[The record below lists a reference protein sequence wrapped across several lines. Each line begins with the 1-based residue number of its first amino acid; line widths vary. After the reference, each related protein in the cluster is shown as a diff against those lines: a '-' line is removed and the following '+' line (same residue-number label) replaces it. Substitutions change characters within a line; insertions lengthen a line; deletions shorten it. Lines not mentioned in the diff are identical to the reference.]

1 MSLTFKLTDC
11 PPQPSASVE
20 ELNNTLVK
28 MRKVVKVAKVYAFR
42 DLTRYIKKMRM
53 KLVKSPESQRLQHK
67 LENRTAELQ
76 TLNQL
81 SVIRLCKLLLANE
94 NTANELSQNG
104 HKMSAQDRLV
114 VRVATTKPVTAFVQ
128 SFRETHPDW
137 RSLVHYMLYKN
148 ISGKWKSR
156 EQKRRN
162 RKVRGSLPLPPSE
175 GYVSLQD
182 EDDVDTRYVPTTS
195 YRVLPHSTPPSQE
208 KQLNSDPPKLDDS
221 GLDSDAVSD
230 VADEVI
236 CRLVARHRQTPAL
249 SATVVPD
256 NNSVPIPYSPTAKTK
271 VDSPVSDTCPSHKIP
286 RPRETKP
293 EITNKQTSMEP
304 RKPVRKRALSS
315 VSSEIPDTSH
325 NDGYSD
331 DENPLGSDDVLLRQR
346 LSRKQQQRSDRSAP
360 ANRRNAPFI
369 KPPFTKGSSVRFRDA
384 SRAINIWKPEKH
396 NESKMLHPSWQAK
409 REEKV
414 KAQLVTNPVAAAK
427 RIVFDD

>member
-53 KLVKSPESQRLQHK
+53 KLTKSPESQRLQHK

-94 NTANELSQNG
+94 NTANENG

-114 VRVATTKPVTAFVQ
+114 VRVATTKPVTTFVQ

-162 RKVRGSLPLPPSE
+162 RKVRGSLPLPPS
-175 GYVSLQD
+175 GDHISLQD

-208 KQLNSDPPKLDDS
+208 KQPNFEPPKLDDS

-236 CRLVARHRQTPAL
+236 CRLVARRRQTPAL
-249 SATVVPD
+249 PVAVVPH
-256 NNSVPIPYSPTAKTK
+256 NNSAPVPSSPTAKTK
-271 VDSPVSDTCPSHKIP
+271 NDSGLSDTCTSHKIP

-293 EITNKQTSMEP
+293 EVPNKQTSMEP
-304 RKPVRKRALSS
+304 HKPVRKRAAPS
-315 VSSEIPDTSH
+315 VSEIPDSSH
-325 NDGYSD
+325 NDGDSD

-346 LSRKQQQRSDRSAP
+346 LPRKQQQRSDRSAP
-360 ANRRNAPFI
+360 ANRRKAPFV

-384 SRAINIWKPEKH
+384 SRAMNIRHTEKH

-414 KAQLVTNPVAAAK
+414 KAQIVANPVAAAK

>member
-28 MRKVVKVAKVYAFR
+28 MRKVVKVAKIYAFR

-53 KLVKSPESQRLQHK
+53 KLIKSPESQRLQHK

-76 TLNQL
+76 TLNQI

-94 NTANELSQNG
+94 NTATDLSQNG

-114 VRVATTKPVTAFVQ
+114 VRVATTKPVTTFVQ

-137 RSLVHYMLYKN
+137 RGLVHYMLYKN

-156 EQKRRN
+156 EQKKRN
-162 RKVRGSLPLPPSE
+162 RKVRGSLPLPPSG

-208 KQLNSDPPKLDDS
+208 KQLNLEPPKLDDS

-249 SATVVPD
+249 SVAVVPD
-256 NNSVPIPYSPTAKTK
+256 NNSASIPSSPTAKTK
-271 VDSPVSDTCPSHKIP
+271 VDSRVSDTCPSHEIS

-293 EITNKQTSMEP
+293 ETTNKQTSMEP
-304 RKPVRKRALSS
+304 RKPVRKRAASP
-315 VSSEIPDTSH
+315 VSEIPDNSH
-325 NDGYSD
+325 NDGDSD
-331 DENPLGSDDVLLRQR
+331 DENPLGSDDVLLRQL

-360 ANRRNAPFI
+360 ANRRKAPFV

-384 SRAINIWKPEKH
+384 SRTMNIRKPENH
-396 NESKMLHPSWQAK
+396 NESKVLHPSWQAK

-414 KAQLVTNPVAAAK
+414 KAQIVANPVAAAK

>member
-1 MSLTFKLTDC
+1 
-11 PPQPSASVE
+11 
-20 ELNNTLVK
+20 
-28 MRKVVKVAKVYAFR
+28 
-42 DLTRYIKKMRM
+42 MRM
-53 KLVKSPESQRLQHK
+53 KLIKSPESQRLQHK

-76 TLNQL
+76 TLNQI

-94 NTANELSQNG
+94 NTATDLSQNG

-114 VRVATTKPVTAFVQ
+114 VRVATTKPVTTFVQ

-137 RSLVHYMLYKN
+137 RGLVHYMLYKN

-156 EQKRRN
+156 EQKKRN
-162 RKVRGSLPLPPSE
+162 RKVRGSLPLPPSG

-208 KQLNSDPPKLDDS
+208 KQLNLEPPKLDDS

-249 SATVVPD
+249 SVAVVPD
-256 NNSVPIPYSPTAKTK
+256 NNSASIPSSPTAKTK
-271 VDSPVSDTCPSHKIP
+271 VDSRVSDTCPSHEIS

-293 EITNKQTSMEP
+293 ETTNKQTSMEP
-304 RKPVRKRALSS
+304 RKPVRKRAASP
-315 VSSEIPDTSH
+315 VSEIPDNSH
-325 NDGYSD
+325 NDGDSD
-331 DENPLGSDDVLLRQR
+331 DENPLGSDDVLLRQL

-360 ANRRNAPFI
+360 ANRRKAPFV

-384 SRAINIWKPEKH
+384 SRTMNIRKPENH
-396 NESKMLHPSWQAK
+396 NESKVLHPSWQAK

-414 KAQLVTNPVAAAK
+414 KAQIVANPVAAAK